1 MFHEAILRS
10 FCRGIS
16 PAHHS
21 RRHLQKFSVTP
32 LRFADKAPQPFEV
45 TEIQIAEIKKTA
57 REMMRDAGVRRRS
70 GILSEALT
78 AYQWALREWAR
89 LDNQAL
95 NVRDLRSIG
104 LTARQIVRLHV
115 RLKEPVLETNDV
127 EGGTLDCTA

>member
-1 MFHEAILRS
+1 M
-10 FCRGIS
+10 
-16 PAHHS
+16 
-21 RRHLQKFSVTP
+21 
-32 LRFADKAPQPFEV
+32 